1 MMTAMKPVLNM
12 VTAGI
17 ITTNMKTV
25 LNAIKLESMTTKLLT
40 CMENANNN
48 GLT

>member
-1 MMTAMKPVLNM
+1 MTAMKPVEKM
-12 VTAGI
+12 MTAGT

-25 LNAIKLESMTTKLLT
+25 LNAVKLESMTTKLLT